1 MLKSTIQRTKFN
13 EGCGTRLAET
23 HVEELA
29 KEWALILQAP
39 WIAIGAALAVAG
51 LVWRVVSWSYA
62 GRLANAESEL
72 RLKNTQL
79 EDYREKLKGA
89 TPEEAKA
96 RIEALAADVTYL
108 RKHALPRILSESQLR
123 DIATAASAAGFS
135 TIAILYKELGF
146 DTARLAEVLR
156 GAFDAGGWGGITAP
170 LSTGMMRYPGTGAL
184 AVLVRDVNARSR
196 PEQAVID
203 GFTRSG
209 LEFEVL
215 PMTPGFGHANNEV
228 VVLVT
233 DPPGIGSP
241 PREPTS
247 VELMFPPGVIR

>member
-13 EGCGTRLAET
+13 EGCGTRLAEA

-79 EDYREKLKGA
+79 DDYREKLKGA

-215 PMTPGFGHANNEV
+215 PMTPGFGHE
-228 VVLVT
+228 
-233 DPPGIGSP
+233 
-241 PREPTS
+241 
-247 VELMFPPGVIR
+247 

>member
-1 MLKSTIQRTKFN
+1 MSVMLKSTIQRTKFN

-79 EDYREKLKGA
+79 DDYREKLKGA

-96 RIEALAADVTYL
+96 RIEALAAD
-108 RKHALPRILSESQLR
+108 
-123 DIATAASAAGFS
+123 
-135 TIAILYKELGF
+135 
-146 DTARLAEVLR
+146 
-156 GAFDAGGWGGITAP
+156 
-170 LSTGMMRYPGTGAL
+170 
-184 AVLVRDVNARSR
+184 
-196 PEQAVID
+196 
-203 GFTRSG
+203 
-209 LEFEVL
+209 
-215 PMTPGFGHANNEV
+215 
-228 VVLVT
+228 
-233 DPPGIGSP
+233 
-241 PREPTS
+241 
-247 VELMFPPGVIR
+247 